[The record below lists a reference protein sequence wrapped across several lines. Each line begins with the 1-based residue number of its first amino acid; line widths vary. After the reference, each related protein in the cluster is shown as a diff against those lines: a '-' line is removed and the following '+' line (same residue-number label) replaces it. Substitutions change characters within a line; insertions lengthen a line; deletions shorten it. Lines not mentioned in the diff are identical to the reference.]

1 MEQQDDDVV
10 VIAFK
15 RLPEGGYVALDGQN
29 NPIKAFST
37 YHELE
42 VDTIMG
48 MRRVCG
54 GHPSDKPK
62 FMEQDPT
69 PPLRD
74 ELPTQPVRQGIAAR
88 VVNLASRASR

>member
-1 MEQQDDDVV
+1 MQNDDDVIC
-10 VIAFK
+10 IAFK

-62 FMEQDPT
+62 FMEQEQQSV
-69 PPLRD
+69 LRD

-88 VVNLASRASR
+88 VVNLASRATR

>member
-1 MEQQDDDVV
+1 
-10 VIAFK
+10 
-15 RLPEGGYVALDGQN
+15 
-29 NPIKAFST
+29 
-37 YHELE
+37 
-42 VDTIMG
+42 MG